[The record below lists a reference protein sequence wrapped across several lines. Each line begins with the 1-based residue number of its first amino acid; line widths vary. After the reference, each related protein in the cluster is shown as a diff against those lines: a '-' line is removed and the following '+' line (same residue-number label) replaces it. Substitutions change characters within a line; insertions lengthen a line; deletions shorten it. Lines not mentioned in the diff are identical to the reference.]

1 MLSTMVKIISHKKML
16 LIDAKVS
23 MICKAFANG
32 ATANIKFLISENQM
46 PKMVQFSTAAPFIH
60 CLIYLEENLFTLI
73 TLGFLSVAFSGRGS
87 VWSPPPTSYF
97 KKN

>member
-32 ATANIKFLISENQM
+32 ATANIKFLISN
-46 PKMVQFSTAAPFIH
+46 A
-60 CLIYLEENLFTLI
+60 
-73 TLGFLSVAFSGRGS
+73 
-87 VWSPPPTSYF
+87 
-97 KKN
+97 

>member
-1 MLSTMVKIISHKKML
+1 MLCTMVKIISHKKML

-46 PKMVQFSTAAPFIH
+46 PKMV
-60 CLIYLEENLFTLI
+60 
-73 TLGFLSVAFSGRGS
+73 
-87 VWSPPPTSYF
+87 
-97 KKN
+97 